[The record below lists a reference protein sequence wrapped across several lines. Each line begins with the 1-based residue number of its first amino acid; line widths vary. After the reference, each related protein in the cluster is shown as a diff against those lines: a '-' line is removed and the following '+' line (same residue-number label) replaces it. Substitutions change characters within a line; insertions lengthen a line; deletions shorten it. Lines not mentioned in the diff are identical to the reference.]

1 MKKEAAAKVVASEAI
16 SRRKRGGGL
25 MEEEEDSTEPI
36 QVYVSSKHPVLFG
49 QVVIQVEYFETVA
62 RSLRTRKKFPH

>member
-1 MKKEAAAKVVASEAI
+1 
-16 SRRKRGGGL
+16 